1 METSPSP
8 SITPTPSPSGSI
20 TGTILPLLSF
30 SLPGRATMKA
40 AVLSAST
47 MSGVSTG
54 ERGRD
59 RGSGMKD
66 GRRDRRNTVN
76 ISSPAEYQ
84 EQERLFMKSVVDAK
98 NSQIE
103 SEESLPM
110 VWRGYGRT
118 VIEAHYFNSLK
129 KCFEPLLEH
138 LSFSVLMEKVI
149 NDVKKF
155 NFFLSLH
162 YINLFLCLFFFIFI
176 HISYQFLPFS
186 VMLYRLKKR
195 EFYFDIFIS
204 FLLKITIDLIFM
216 VVSL

>member
-1 METSPSP
+1 MMETSPSP

-98 NSQIE
+98 NSQIQ

-155 NFFLSLH
+155 NYFFL
-162 YINLFLCLFFFIFI
+162 LC
-176 HISYQFLPFS
+176 Q
-186 VMLYRLKKR
+186 
-195 EFYFDIFIS
+195 
-204 FLLKITIDLIFM
+204 
-216 VVSL
+216 

>member
-66 GRRDRRNTVN
+66 SRRDRRNTVN

-84 EQERLFMKSVVDAK
+84 EQERLLMKNVMDAK

-149 NDVKKF
+149 NAMKNSIIF
-155 NFFLSLH
+155 
-162 YINLFLCLFFFIFI
+162 LFFFKPT
-176 HISYQFLPFS
+176 SYH
-186 VMLYRLKKR
+186 
-195 EFYFDIFIS
+195 
-204 FLLKITIDLIFM
+204 LIFM
-216 VVSL
+216 FIFFHIYSYFISIFIFFSHVI